1 MKELIGITLVAL
13 AITGCKS
20 EIDNAETVIR
30 NGLIY
35 KYGETDPF
43 TGLVLNTPAGIPG
56 ISALCNSQVEKGR
69 YSGKS
74 ECFYNS
80 QKVYEVEFSAGSKDG
95 TETVFDAE
103 TGETKSVKN
112 WKSNRLHGTAEEYLN
127 GTLVSR
133 KEYKNGLQDGDEAG
147 WSEDGQTK
155 LTEITWS
162 NGKELNGFKT
172 YFDTSSNTGLNNPS
186 GTYNYL
192 NGKLHG
198 QQITYS
204 RTDSGKQYTHIEK
217 YFQNGKQDGIFKRY
231 ISIPNTDVIQQD
243 LEILYKNDDTVSG
256 WFRQYSRVDGRLIQ
270 EIKLIRAPNDEGKGF
285 YDDYP
290 GTLVPD
296 GLIKKY
302 NALLDTTTG
311 EELWVH
317 GVKVD
322 HPPQPQESQESST
335 HIREEETPREEYLAD
350 STQAFSS
357 EACLD
362 AWITAYRKEIGDAAM
377 IVSEQIDEWKDWC
390 GEGKLP

>member
-1 MKELIGITLVAL
+1 MKRLIGITLVAL
-13 AITGCKS
+13 AITGCKT

-56 ISALCNSQVEKGR
+56 ISALCNSQVENGS

-103 TGETKSVKN
+103 TGKTKSVKN

-127 GTLVSR
+127 GILISR
-133 KEYKNGLQDGDEAG
+133 KEYKNGLQDGDEVG

-155 LTEITWS
+155 LTDITWS

-172 YFDTSSNTGLNNPS
+172 QLNTNFNYPS
-186 GTYNYL
+186 GKYNYL
-192 NGKLHG
+192 NGQLHG
-198 QQITYS
+198 QQLTYS
-204 RTDSGKQYTHIEK
+204 RTNSGKQYTHIENN
-217 YFQNGKQDGIFKRY
+217 FQNGKQDGIFKRY
-231 ISIPNTDVIQQD
+231 ISIPNTDTIQQD

-256 WFRQYSRVDGRLIQ
+256 WLRQYSKVDGRLIQ

-285 YDDYP
+285 YDEYP

-311 EELWVH
+311 EELWIN

-322 HPPQPQESQESST
+322 HHSQPQESQESST
-335 HIREEETPREEYLAD
+335 HIREEDTPRELYLAD

-357 EACLD
+357 EGCLD
-362 AWITAYRKEIGDAAM
+362 AWITAYRKEMGDEAM
-377 IVSEQIDEWKDWC
+377 IVSEQIDEWEDWC
-390 GEGKLP
+390 SEGKLP